1 MLGRKPDDSGGA
13 DLALLLPAAQ
23 ALLGGPGGGFT
34 KELAG
39 GLGLDEISLGQGE
52 LNSVSRGATSAVVG
66 GGSRIDSGA
75 TTGGR
80 VLTLGKRLSATTTL
94 SFEQSLSGVA
104 QIVKLTHQL
113 TRSLSIVGRA
123 GTDNAVD
130 LQWSMSF
137 R

>member
-1 MLGRKPDDSGGA
+1 M
-13 DLALLLPAAQ
+13 
-23 ALLGGPGGGFT
+23 
-34 KELAG
+34 
-39 GLGLDEISLGQGE
+39 
-52 LNSVSRGATSAVVG
+52 VG
-66 GGSRIDSGA
+66 GGSRSDSGA
-75 TTGGR
+75 TTSGR
-80 VLTLGKRLSATTTL
+80 VLTLGKRLSATTTI

-113 TRSLSIVGRA
+113 TRSLPVVGRA

>member
-1 MLGRKPDDSGGA
+1 

-23 ALLGGPGGGFT
+23 ALLGGPGGGVT
-34 KELAG
+34 QELAS

-52 LNSVSRGATSAVVG
+52 LNSVSRGATSSVVG

-75 TTGGR
+75 TTSGR
-80 VLTLGKRLSATTTL
+80 VLTLGKRLSATTTI

-113 TRSLSIVGRA
+113 TRSLSVVGRA